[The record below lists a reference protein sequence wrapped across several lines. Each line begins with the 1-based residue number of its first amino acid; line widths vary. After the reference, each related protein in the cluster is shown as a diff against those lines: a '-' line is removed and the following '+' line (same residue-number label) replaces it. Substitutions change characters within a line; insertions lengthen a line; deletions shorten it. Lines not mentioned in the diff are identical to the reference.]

1 MYDLLSLRKTE
12 VNWVKC
18 LPDYARTLNDEP
30 NEELSWKSAVEVYY
44 GWKPFRKSISE
55 TSTAQEWNVDEEAYE
70 RLTSS
75 RPKDYKSHDIQ
86 VTRIGKAATL
96 PNKKCESRMIKK
108 GLRNNPPS
116 IYDIGKKVLIC
127 CPEAKKLCSK
137 RSVLQARVL

>member
-1 MYDLLSLRKTE
+1 MKTLQKKYLR
-12 VNWVKC
+12 
-18 LPDYARTLNDEP
+18 DFYR
-30 NEELSWKSAVEVYY
+30 
-44 GWKPFRKSISE
+44 
-55 TSTAQEWNVDEEAYE
+55 QEWNVDEEAYE